1 MMTQTLNTAVIGA
14 GRWGKNIARNFYE
27 LGVLHTIC
35 DPNEQ
40 LLDQHKEKYPEIQT
54 TASYQAV
61 LDNPFITRVVIA
73 APAALHFNLAKQALE
88 AGKDVFVEKPLCLDL
103 HEAEELIQLAEQ
115 GQQILMVGHIL
126 QYHPCVRRLQELIGA
141 GELGQLQ
148 YIVSNRLNLGA
159 IRTEENALWDLAPH
173 DISVVLSLC
182 NQLIPERVKCLGGSF
197 VSPGIADT
205 ALTTMR
211 FEGNLHAH
219 IYVSWLNPYK
229 EQKLVVVGSNG
240 MLVFDDTKPWEEKL
254 LLFRNH
260 LTWNDKIPDVL
271 HREAERI
278 EVKPEEPLK
287 EECRHFLKC
296 CDERIEPRT
305 DGKEGLRVLQV
316 LQAAQA
322 SLNVDGMAKDPREKH
337 VLKSSK
343 TSENSVHPTVVIEKD
358 VVIGENTKIL
368 QFSHLMEGCT
378 IGNHSHIGQNVSLSS
393 GVSLG
398 NHVTIQNQV
407 NIESGVTCED
417 HVFLGH
423 GVVFTNVNDPRGESV
438 QQSTIIHEG
447 ATISTNSSIQ
457 TGVEIGEYSFI
468 KAGSVVTGNV
478 KPFALIEGSNGK
490 QVGWVS
496 KNGKPL
502 ELPLTATGNKPVK
515 ATCAETQEVYTLIGD
530 QVSLASAAHAT
541 V

>member
-1 MMTQTLNTAVIGA
+1 MIGA

-35 DPNEQ
+35 DPNEN
-40 LLDQHKEKYPEIQT
+40 LLDDYKKQYPDIQT
-54 TASYQAV
+54 TASYQSI
-61 LDNPFITRVVIA
+61 LDNPTLTQVVIA
-73 APAALHFNLAKQALE
+73 APAGLHYILAKQALE

-103 HEAEELIQLAEQ
+103 HEAEELIQLAEK

-126 QYHPCVRRLQELIGA
+126 QYHPCVKRLQELIGS

-182 NQLIPERVKCLGGSF
+182 NQLLPEKVKCLGGAF

-211 FEGNLHAH
+211 FEGNLRAH

-240 MLVFDDTKPWEEKL
+240 MLVFDDTRPWEEKL

-260 LTWNDKIPDVL
+260 LTWRDDQTPDVS
-271 HREAERI
+271 HRDAEKI
-278 EVKPEEPLK
+278 HVEPKEPLK

-296 CDERIEPRT
+296 CEERIEPQT
-305 DGKEGLRVLQV
+305 DGKEGLRVLKV

-322 SLNVDGMAKDPREKH
+322 SLNVDGMAKNPRDKH
-337 VLKSSK
+337 LLKSSK
-343 TSENSVHPTVVIEKD
+343 TPHYSVHPTVVID
-358 VVIGENTKIL
+358 SNVVIGNGSTIL
-368 QFSHLMEGCT
+368 QFSHLMEGCK
-378 IGNHSHIGQNVSLSS
+378 IGEETEIGQNVSLSPN
-393 GVSLG
+393 VVLG
-398 NHVTIQNQV
+398 NRVTVQNQV
-407 NIESGVTCED
+407 NIESGITCED

-423 GVVFTNVNDPRGESV
+423 GVVFTNVKNPRGKAV
-438 QQSTIIHEG
+438 AQKTLIKEG
-447 ATISTNSSIQ
+447 ATICTNSSIQ
-457 TGVEIGEYSFI
+457 TGLEIGEHSFI
-468 KAGSVVTGNV
+468 EAGAVVTQNV
-478 KPFALIEGSNGK
+478 KPYALIESMTGR
-490 QVGWVS
+490 QAGWVS
-496 KNGKPL
+496 RNGKKLDLPL
-502 ELPLTATGNKPVK
+502 QAPSGETLTATCP
-515 ATCAETQEVYTLIGD
+515 ATEEIYHLIGD
-530 QVSLASAAHAT
+530 ALELKQKQEAAP